1 MAIRLQT
8 LWSNDTT
15 KASEADSRTMP
26 KSLVR
31 RLRVMKTAATI
42 IQVLIRLLGL
52 IMIVLG
58 LLFWTGNA
66 LTLIPVH
73 ILRGMTLV
81 LLSWTQAVLPARAGA
96 GAGLVALGLVWG
108 LVVVALGM
116 MQNRLLPGE
125 FHWVIKVLPLLVGIA
140 AIGLAD
146 RLAVRAKLDRLAAE
160 PTDMTP
166 GVTSAR

>member
-1 MAIRLQT
+1 
-8 LWSNDTT
+8 
-15 KASEADSRTMP
+15 
-26 KSLVR
+26 
-31 RLRVMKTAATI
+31 MKTAATI

-66 LTLIPVH
+66 LALIPVH
-73 ILRGMTLV
+73 MLLGMTLV
-81 LLSWTQAVLPARAGA
+81 LLLWTQAVLAARAGA
-96 GAGLVALGLVWG
+96 GASLVALGLVWG

-125 FHWVIKVLPLLVGIA
+125 FHLLVGIA

-146 RLAVRAKLDRLAAE
+146 RLAGRAKRDRLAAE
-160 PTDMTP
+160 PNDTTP
-166 GVTSAR
+166 RSISTR